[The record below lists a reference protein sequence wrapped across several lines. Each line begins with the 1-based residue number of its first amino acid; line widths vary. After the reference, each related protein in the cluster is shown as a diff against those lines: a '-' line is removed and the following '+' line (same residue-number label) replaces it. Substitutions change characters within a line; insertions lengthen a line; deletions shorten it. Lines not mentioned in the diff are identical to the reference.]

1 MTSQTKNDLKKI
13 KDAINMLARPD
24 RKTQLTTRVGDN
36 PAAVDAAITL
46 IENLCAVIREQ
57 EGLYR
62 EEAMNPFTGEI
73 VRVQCSNKF
82 GG

>member
-1 MTSQTKNDLKKI
+1 MTSQTKNDFKRI

-36 PAAVDAAITL
+36 PAALDAALTL
-46 IENLCAVIREQ
+46 IEDLCAVIREQ
-57 EGLYR
+57 EELYR

-73 VRVQCSNKF
+73 VRVQCS
-82 GG
+82 G

>member
-1 MTSQTKNDLKKI
+1 MLPSTRMDLKKI

-24 RKTQLTTRVGDN
+24 RRTQLTTRVGDN
-36 PAAVDAAITL
+36 PAAVDAALTL
-46 IENLCAVIREQ
+46 IEDLCAVIREQ

-73 VRVQCSNKF
+73 VRVQCS
-82 GG
+82 G